1 MSGKRVFIKID
12 FTDVECLQTN
22 KETEA
27 NTLVKVADA
36 LQRLIDKS
44 LITHDEARIEV
55 ARYID
60 IDPDNPKGDFDSNAA
75 SSASVE
81 NNVNNSKEN
90 GNNDK

>member
-1 MSGKRVFIKID
+1 M
-12 FTDVECLQTN
+12 
-22 KETEA
+22 
-27 NTLVKVADA
+27 VKVADA

-60 IDPDNPKGDFDSNAA
+60 IDPDNPKGDFDNNAA